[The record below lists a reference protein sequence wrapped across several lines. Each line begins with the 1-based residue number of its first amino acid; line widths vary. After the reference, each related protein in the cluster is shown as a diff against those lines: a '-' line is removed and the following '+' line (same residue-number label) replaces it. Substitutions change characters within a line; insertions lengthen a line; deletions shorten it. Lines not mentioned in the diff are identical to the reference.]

1 MARGFNPSGLWR
13 RDILA
18 IDGKKVNRPLK
29 MTDYGSWF
37 TGFSP
42 RKPTQI
48 HFDERLLDM
57 SICTQEWFGNLLGKH
72 QKLKDTDDT
81 YILKGFKKHNVR
93 NN

>member
-1 MARGFNPSGLWR
+1 MTVISKDKLV
-13 RDILA
+13 I
-18 IDGKKVNRPLK
+18 RPLK
-29 MTDYGSWF
+29 IKDYGSWF

-81 YILKGFKKHNVR
+81 YIFTIFDKRH
-93 NN
+93 